1 MDSYMSIGICYN
13 PSDLWFIEESIYTP
27 TRLVTTKTFKAQA
40 ILSII
45 KVIISFEAEL
55 HLIV

>member
-1 MDSYMSIGICYN
+1 MSAGICYN

-27 TRLVTTKTFKAQA
+27 TRLVTTYTFKAQA